1 MGDADTQQKER
12 QVR

>member
-1 MGDADTQQKER
+1 MGDANTQQKER